1 MGHAHTKVYSDRDTM
16 IPRVLIRAMLALV
29 LATLAIATF
38 ARVTDRPLV
47 STPPVSPVKAEAALI
62 LQADPASGA
71 AQVYL
76 TDGALLADLDPEEGG
91 FIAGVHRVIH
101 RERTKHRVALDGPI
115 LLQAFENG
123 RMAITDP
130 ATGWSAD
137 LMGFG
142 ATNAEAFARLLAM
155 TQSQGGNT

>member
-1 MGHAHTKVYSDRDTM
+1 MSQTHIKVYAEEDRM
-16 IPRVLIRAMLALV
+16 IPKILIRAMLGLV

-38 ARVTDRPLV
+38 ARVTDRPLI

-62 LQADPASGA
+62 LDADATSGA
-71 AQVYL
+71 ATVL
-76 TDGALLADLDPEEGG
+76 LVDGSILAELSPEEGG
-91 FIAGVHRVIH
+91 FIAGINRVIV
-101 RERTKHRVALDGPI
+101 RERTKHRVPQGSPI

-130 ATGWSAD
+130 ETGWSAD

-142 ATNAEAFARLLAM
+142 ETNAAAFARLLAK
-155 TQSQGGNT
+155 TQTQEGNT

>member
-1 MGHAHTKVYSDRDTM
+1 MAQAHTKVYAEEDRM
-16 IPRVLIRAMLALV
+16 IPKILIRSMLALV

-47 STPPVSPVKAEAALI
+47 STPPVSPVKAQAALI
-62 LQADPASGA
+62 LEADAASGA
-71 AQVYL
+71 ATVL
-76 TDGALLADLDPEEGG
+76 LSDGAILAELSPEEGG
-91 FIAGVHRVIH
+91 FIAGVNRVIV
-101 RERTKHRVALDGPI
+101 RERTKHRAAQGAPI

-130 ATGWSAD
+130 ETGWSAD

-142 ATNAEAFARLLAM
+142 ETNAAAFARLLAM
-155 TQSQGGNT
+155 TQEGGNT

>member
-1 MGHAHTKVYSDRDTM
+1 MAQAHTKVYADEDRM
-16 IPRVLIRAMLALV
+16 IPKVLIRAMLALV

-47 STPPVSPVKAEAALI
+47 STPPVSPVKAQAVLI
-62 LQADPASGA
+62 LEADAASGA
-71 AQVYL
+71 ATV
-76 TDGALLADLDPEEGG
+76 LLADCSVLVELAPEEGG
-91 FIAGVHRVIH
+91 FIAGVNRVIV
-101 RERTKHRVALDGPI
+101 RERTKHRAAQGAPI

-130 ATGWSAD
+130 ETGWSAD

-142 ATNAEAFARLLAM
+142 ETNAAAFARLLAM
-155 TQSQGGNT
+155 TQEGGNT

>member
-1 MGHAHTKVYSDRDTM
+1 MAEAHTKVYADEDRM
-16 IPRVLIRAMLALV
+16 IPKVLIRAMLALV

-47 STPPVSPVKAEAALI
+47 STPPVSPVKAEASLI
-62 LQADPASGA
+62 LEADATSGSA
-71 AQVYL
+71 TVL
-76 TDGALLADLDPEEGG
+76 WPDGSVLVELAPQDGG
-91 FIAGVHRVIH
+91 FIAGVNRVIV
-101 RERTKHRVALDGPI
+101 RERTKHRVAQGAPI

-130 ATGWSAD
+130 ETGWSAD

-142 ATNAEAFARLLAM
+142 ETNAAAFARLLAM
-155 TQSQGGNT
+155 TQEGGNT